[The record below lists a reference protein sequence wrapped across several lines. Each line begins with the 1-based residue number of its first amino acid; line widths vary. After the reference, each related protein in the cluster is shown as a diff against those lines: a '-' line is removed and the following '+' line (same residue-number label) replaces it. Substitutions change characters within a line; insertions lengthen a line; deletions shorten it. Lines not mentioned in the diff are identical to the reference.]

1 MIMGFNSKYINEIYN
16 LGNKLNNNYSNLYN
30 EESLNTGVN
39 KTFLYV
45 IIVKHWN
52 KKIIIINDQLVGF
65 IHIQDLIDEIDII
78 NIIINENYRRKGY
91 ASKLLDYVISIL
103 NNKKLILEVS
113 SLNIPAINLYKKY
126 GFEQINVRKGYYSGS
141 DALIMEKKWKYERCI
156 HISHWN
162 FVWWNIY
169 SYCKKW

>member
-1 MIMGFNSKYINEIYN
+1 MITGFNSKYINEIYN

-45 IIVKHWN
+45 I
-52 KKIIIINDQLVGF
+52 NDQLVGF

-78 NIIINENYRRKGY
+78 NIIIKENYRRKGY
-91 ASKLLDYVISIL
+91 ASKLLDYVISIS

-141 DALIMEKKWKYERCI
+141 DALIMEKK
-156 HISHWN
+156 
-162 FVWWNIY
+162 
-169 SYCKKW
+169 

>member
-1 MIMGFNSKYINEIYN
+1 MITGFNSKYINEIYN

-45 IIVKHWN
+45 IN
-52 KKIIIINDQLVGF
+52 NQLVGF

-78 NIIINENYRRKGY
+78 NIIINENFRRKGY
-91 ASKLLDYVISIL
+91 ASKLLDYVISIS

-141 DALIMEKKWKYERCI
+141 DALIMEKK
-156 HISHWN
+156 
-162 FVWWNIY
+162 
-169 SYCKKW
+169 